1 MSKELHPVVELLL
14 ARMKSHPEE
23 FMDEY
28 LFSELEPV
36 THYGNGR
43 WEAVLR
49 AVCKNANETELEAIN
64 EALRPIRLNQAHEH
78 MMDELCNGEERRRK
92 EREAREAEERRYYAL
107 QQSQLR
113 ASTVNN
119 DMSALGHPGQ
129 FITDY
134 DYSTQTMRIKD
145 THTGA
150 VTAVSHD
157 QLEDKGFVATIKKAL
172 GI

>member
-1 MSKELHPVVELLL
+1 MSEELHPVVELLL

-23 FMDEY
+23 FANGASRWGWMINDIMDHGTGEECAA
-28 LFSELEPV
+28 LKA
-36 THYGNGR
+36 G
-43 WEAVLR
+43 
-49 AVCKNANETELEAIN
+49 
-64 EALRPIRLNQAHEH
+64 LRPIRLQEVHEVVL
-78 MMDELCNGEERRRK
+78 DELCNGEERRRK
-92 EREAREAEERRYYAL
+92 EQEEYERTARTALGAGSMGASLRNTITPAL
-107 QQSQLR
+107 QRIDERTYAQQL
-113 ASTVNN
+113 NQ
-119 DMSALGHPGQ
+119 LGHPGQ

-157 QLEDKGFVATIKKAL
+157 QLEDKGFAATIKKAL

>member
-23 FMDEY
+23 FTEEY
-28 LFSELEPV
+28 LFSEVSPNTPYVGERWGGILRV
-36 THYGNGR
+36 VLQNGSEVEI
-43 WEAVLR
+43 EAL
-49 AVCKNANETELEAIN
+49 N
-64 EALRPIRLNQAHEH
+64 EALRPIRLKQAHEY
-78 MMDELCNGEERRRK
+78 MMDELCNGDERRRK
-92 EREAREAEERRYYAL
+92 MREEREAEERRYYAM
-107 QQSQLR
+107 QQAQVKSMPNTPR
-113 ASTVNN
+113 
-119 DMSALGHPGQ
+119 G

-134 DYSTQTMRIKD
+134 DHATQTMRIKN